1 MDKNMEDKNEQ
12 KNRRSFL
19 QGFSL
24 SSFFLGIGLCAAVAF
39 AAINLFGSKS
49 ADVDNKPGHTFSVDL
64 TGVPEG
70 TELVPGDVQQL
81 SPSVHNGSTTDYIY
95 SFVKVS
101 FNPDVYEI
109 VDASWELVS
118 EEPGE
123 AIFSYSSGSEMIP
136 VGIGE
141 DANFTAGMK
150 VIATGDVFNALN
162 EESLKY
168 TVTGYGIGTEISR
181 SGNLDAWADYEN
193 AESGY

>member
-1 MDKNMEDKNEQ
+1 MEDKIEQ
-12 KNRRSFL
+12 EERKNRRSFL
-19 QGFSL
+19 QGFSF
-24 SSFFLGIGLCAAVAF
+24 SSFFLGIGLCAVIAF

-49 ADVDNKPGHTFSVDL
+49 AEVDNRAGHTFSVDL

-109 VDASWELVS
+109 TEPSWELVS
-118 EEPGE
+118 EKPGE
-123 AIFSYSSGSEMIP
+123 TIFSYSSEGQMIP
-136 VGIGE
+136 VGMGE

-150 VIATGDVFNALN
+150 VIATGDVFNGLD
-162 EESLKY
+162 EDSLKY
-168 TVTGYGIGTEISR
+168 TVTGYGIGNEISR
-181 SGNLDAWADYEN
+181 SGNMDAWADYEN
-193 AESGY
+193 AESGS

>member
-1 MDKNMEDKNEQ
+1 MEDKNEQ
-12 KNRRSFL
+12 KNRRSVF
-19 QGFSL
+19 QGFSF
-24 SSFFLGIGLCAAVAF
+24 SSFFLGIGLCAVAAF

-49 ADVDNKPGHTFSVDL
+49 ANVNNTPGHTFSVDL

-70 TELVPGDVQQL
+70 TEMVPGDVQQL

-95 SFVKVS
+95 AFIRVS
-101 FNPDVYEI
+101 YNPDVYEI
-109 VDASWELVS
+109 MDASWELVS

-136 VGIGE
+136 VGMGE
-141 DANFTAGMK
+141 DAQFTAGMK
-150 VIATGDVFNALN
+150 VIATGDVFNGLD

-181 SGNLDAWADYEN
+181 SGNMNAWADYEN
-193 AESGY
+193 AESGG

>member
-1 MDKNMEDKNEQ
+1 M
-12 KNRRSFL
+12 
-19 QGFSL
+19 
-24 SSFFLGIGLCAAVAF
+24 CAVIAF

-49 ADVDNKPGHTFSVDL
+49 ANVSNTPGHTFSVDL

-95 SFVKVS
+95 GFIRVS
-101 FNPDVYEI
+101 YNPDVYEI
-109 VDASWELVS
+109 TDPSWELVS
-118 EEPGE
+118 EESGE
-123 AIFSYSSGSEMIP
+123 SIFSYSSEAQMIP
-136 VGIGE
+136 VGMGE

-150 VIATGDVFNALN
+150 VIASGDVFNGLD

-181 SGNLDAWADYEN
+181 SGNMEAWADYEN
-193 AESGY
+193 AESGG